1 MNLDMPLVYLLFII
15 VDVGLYLLFRSMRMQ
30 NYIVYGVF
38 FFVGLAFGY
47 TLYQQDPASLGNL
60 GWIVIL
66 FGVWLHL
73 QYAYVMRKYAD
84 M

>member
-1 MNLDMPLVYLLFII
+1 MNMDMRFIYLVFIL
-15 VDVGLYLLFRSMRMQ
+15 VDVGLYLLFRSKRTQ
-30 NYIVYGVF
+30 NYIVYSMF

-47 TLYQQDPASLGNL
+47 MLYQQDPGSLGSL